1 LARDLLKTAGS
12 LLFVG
17 GAEFLVAMIVAESL
31 FPGYSVSGNHISDL
45 GADCSGTV
53 CAIRQPSADIFDV
66 SVFLLGLAGFV
77 GGYLVFRSRHRT
89 VGVLA
94 VMAGLGAMGVGVF
107 PETTGSLHLIVSF
120 VAFFFTGLAA
130 IASYRLFTPP
140 MSYLSVALGVFVLV
154 ALALYGS
161 GTYLGLGPGGME
173 RMIAYPAVIWVVGAG
188 ANMMGSPPPPA
199 RGRP

>member
-1 LARDLLKTAGS
+1 LPRALLTIAGS

-17 GAEFLVAMIVAESL
+17 GAQFLVAMIVAESL

-45 GADCSGTV
+45 GADCTGSV

-77 GGYLVFRSRHRT
+77 AGYLVFRSHRRS
-89 VGVLA
+89 VGILA
-94 VMAGLGAMGVGVF
+94 FLAGLGAMGVGVF
-107 PETTGSLHLIVSF
+107 PETTGSLHLVVSF

-140 MSYLSVALGVFVLV
+140 MSYLSAALGVLVLA

-173 RMIAYPAVIWVVGAG
+173 RMIAYPALIWVVGAG
-188 ANMMGSPPPPA
+188 ANLMGGPRA
-199 RGRP
+199 QRRP

>member
-1 LARDLLKTAGS
+1 LPRALLTIAGS

-17 GAEFLVAMIVAESL
+17 GAQFLVAMIVAESL

-45 GADCSGTV
+45 GADCTGSV

-66 SVFLLGLAGFV
+66 SVFLLGLTGFV
-77 GGYLVFRSRHRT
+77 AGYLVFRSHRRS
-89 VGVLA
+89 VGILA
-94 VMAGLGAMGVGVF
+94 VLAGLGAMGVGVF

-140 MSYLSVALGVFVLV
+140 MSYLSAALGVLVLV

-173 RMIAYPAVIWVVGAG
+173 RMIAYPALIWVVGAG
-188 ANMMGSPPPPA
+188 ASLMGGPRA
-199 RGRP
+199 QRRP